1 MYQPLADLLRPQTL
15 DEVYGQEHILG
26 EGAILRRLVDSGNI
40 PNMIFYGPSGTGK
53 SATRSIVK

>member
-26 EGAILRRLVDSGNI
+26 QGAILRRLIDSGKI
-40 PNMIFYGPSGTGK
+40 PNMVLPVPLGP
-53 SATRSIVK
+53 

>member
-26 EGAILRRLVDSGNI
+26 RGFVCPVTSESWATGLIS
-40 PNMIFYGPSGTGK
+40 PSLGLF
-53 SATRSIVK
+53 S